1 MNFKG
6 TGLSTLLVGA
16 IAVGIASTMASS
28 GAYAADPPTAPP
40 ASESERDDDDDDG
53 FGDDF
58 GDDFG
63 DGFDDD
69 FGDNGFGNCICF
81 DDRLICF
88 GDEEDSFGGFGASC
102 FCFDDRI
109 VCFDNGVFDP
119 FDGQL
124 RVTQAAFF
132 LTANRLLVTGFA
144 EPRALVTVHWGGRNG
159 RVAGVDRANAV
170 GRFRVS
176 KPGVLLIDDM
186 VTVEARRGVNV
197 DVVLRVPLQLGP

>member
-6 TGLSTLLVGA
+6 TSLSTLLVGA
-16 IAVGIASTMASS
+16 IAVAIASTMAPS

-40 ASESERDDDDDDG
+40 ASESDDEDG
-53 FGDDF
+53 FGDE
-58 GDDFG
+58 
-63 DGFDDD
+63 

-124 RVTQAAFF
+124 RVMQAAFF
-132 LTANRLLVTGFA
+132 LTANRLLVTGFT

-176 KPGVLLIDDM
+176 QLGVLLIDDM

-197 DVVLRVPLQLGP
+197 DVVLRVPLQIGP